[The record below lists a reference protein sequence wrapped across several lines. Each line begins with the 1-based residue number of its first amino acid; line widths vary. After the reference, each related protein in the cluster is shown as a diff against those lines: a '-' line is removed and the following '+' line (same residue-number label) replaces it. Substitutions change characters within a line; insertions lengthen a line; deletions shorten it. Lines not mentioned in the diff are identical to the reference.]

1 MKIGRSALYIACS
14 QIFVGALSYGTVF
27 VGARVL
33 SVEDLARFST
43 VWAIV
48 NTIILTTLI
57 PIETYGPK
65 LFIDMKEHDHRNEV
79 VSHSVVLYCLLSS
92 VVAMSIFV
100 MLNLLGL
107 VSVSWEEEVAAGVFV
122 LGAALYASKRTFATA
137 TSNFR
142 STLLHSILYATTG
155 LLGLAVILST
165 RTESMGLLF
174 VVVGISAAV
183 VYFLPLK
190 DFQKLGFSRQKISEV
205 VTLAKE
211 TRSMGVLRNLSIAT
225 FLSLILSNGAV
236 SIGLKIGVTARELV
250 LYSALLNM
258 VLIPMTLLNA
268 FTPPIMNIALELFAT
283 DQMVKLRQLYVR
295 TGLFYVLVIA
305 ITSIVVTVSGAE
317 LLRIYLGAGFTLTKS
332 NMILISISEGIA
344 TLIVLPRVF
353 MVVIGQSKNILI
365 IWVFGLFVF
374 ALTMFIPISSF
385 MRIVLAPGISGLSIM
400 LVSSLVFYTTTRTE
414 VN

>member
-1 MKIGRSALYIACS
+1 
-14 QIFVGALSYGTVF
+14 
-27 VGARVL
+27 
-33 SVEDLARFST
+33 
-43 VWAIV
+43 
-48 NTIILTTLI
+48 
-57 PIETYGPK
+57 
-65 LFIDMKEHDHRNEV
+65 MKEHDHRNEV